1 MAGMCA
7 SIHYIIEADELLV
20 QTLQA
25 TYLHMDFGT
34 VFGLNGFTCLYLFT
48 DLFIFHP

>member
-7 SIHYIIEADELLV
+7 TIHYIIEADEFFG

-25 TYLHMDFGT
+25 TYIYMDFGI
-34 VFGLNGFTCLYLFT
+34 VFGHYRFTCLYLFT
-48 DLFIFHP
+48 YLFILHP